1 MRGELAVCLRVVGIV
16 LSVTGSPFLSLP
28 LSLTV
33 RMDSFNGSEA
43 PMVHYQ
49 QDQVIVTE
57 VEERERTAA
66 ELVELEK

>member
-1 MRGELAVCLRVVGIV
+1 MFESSSQGVVV
-16 LSVTGSPFLSLP
+16 HCRQPLPFPSSLSH
-28 LSLTV
+28 TV